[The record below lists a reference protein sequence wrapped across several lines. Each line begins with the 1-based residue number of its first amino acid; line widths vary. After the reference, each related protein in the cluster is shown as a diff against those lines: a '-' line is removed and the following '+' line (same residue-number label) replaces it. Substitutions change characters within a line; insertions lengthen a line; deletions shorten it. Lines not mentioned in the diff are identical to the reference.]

1 MTGATIDNRS
11 QWPLRPWLLGIALG
25 LTGLLIWL
33 VGNGQGMERLDPWR
47 AAVIGFLFFGSIAAV
62 LSVERINWPEPLVF
76 AGIAG
81 LVMAGLAWR
90 AAMGGDAYADPQ
102 YGFFAGVVATLLAL
116 PLFQAGF
123 HRTRFGAPYPAIH
136 EAAWTDALALAGA
149 LAFTGAAWLV
159 IALLAA
165 LFHLLKLDF
174 LRDLMKQDWFG
185 WTWSGAAFGAA
196 LGVLRNETAIL
207 ATLQRVAMVVLSI
220 LAVPL
225 AAGLALFLVAMV
237 VSGPAVLWQATRS
250 ATPVLLL
257 CAAGAWLLANAIIR
271 DSDEAASASP
281 ILRVAAMVLALTVL
295 PLTVFAA
302 VSMGTRV
309 AQHGLSPERIWGLV
323 AIAAAC
329 AYGFAWLVAIL
340 RGWKG
345 GAWHARLRQANLHLT
360 LLVCALALILALPI
374 FDFGAVS
381 TRNQLARLESGR
393 VTPAQFDYAALRW
406 DFGPAGKRAL
416 ADLAKSKNVLI
427 AGEAKRTLAMKS
439 RYPFDDQKFAGRTQV
454 WPQGATAPAT
464 LLAAIRDASLCTGD
478 SLCRIYLQP
487 DRAAAVVFND
497 SCARPGWTAQDAADP
512 AVKCSIAPNVLRLAD
527 GKWGA
532 TGETVEPSMTQD
544 EERRSLARER
554 AALDAGSVRIAPASL
569 MQVYIG
575 DEPVGQP
582 FDPAKTVKPPLEGR
596 ATRR

>member
-1 MTGATIDNRS
+1 MSTETIDNRL
-11 QWPLRPWLLGIALG
+11 QWPLRPWILGIALG
-25 LTGLLIWL
+25 ITGLLIWL
-33 VGNGQGMERLDPWR
+33 IGNRQSVERLDPWR
-47 AAVIGFLFFGSIAAV
+47 AAVIGFLSFGSIAAA
-62 LSVERINWPEPLVF
+62 LSVERHKWCETLVF

-90 AAMGGDAYADPQ
+90 AAMGGTAYADPQ

-123 HRTRFGAPYPAIH
+123 HRSRFATPYPTVH

-159 IALLAA
+159 IALLAQ
-165 LFHLLKLDF
+165 LFHLLKIEF
-174 LRDLMKQDWFG
+174 LRDLIKQDWFG
-185 WTWSGAAFGAA
+185 WTWSGTAFGAA

-237 VSGPAVLWQATRS
+237 VSGPDVLWEATRS

-271 DSDEAASASP
+271 DSNEDASASP
-281 ILRVAAMVLALTVL
+281 VLRLAAMVLALTVL

-302 VSMGTRV
+302 VSMGTRI

-329 AYGFAWLVAIL
+329 AYGLAWLVAIV

-345 GAWHARLRQANLHLT
+345 GAWHARLRQANLHLAV
-360 LLVCALALILALPI
+360 LVCALALILALPI

-393 VTPAQFDYAALRW
+393 VTPAQFDYASLRW
-406 DFGPAGKRAL
+406 DFGVAGQRALAKLAKRQDEVGKRARATQAL
-416 ADLAKSKNVLI
+416 KARAYGMDRESRIDEDFDLRIQSDDPAFRELVLRYLREKPFFCQSYCV
-427 AGEAKRTLAMKS
+427 AVDLGGSAKRRSFVLVRSGEVNKVTLDTKTYKQV
-439 RYPFDDQKFAGRTQV
+439 YPDTKV
-454 WPQGATAPAT
+454 WP
-464 LLAAIRDASLCTGD
+464 
-478 SLCRIYLQP
+478 RITP
-487 DRAAAVVFND
+487 ESTIGMR
-497 SCARPGWTAQDAADP
+497 
-512 AVKCSIAPNVLRLAD
+512 SIEKRYITVD
-527 GKWGA
+527 GK
-532 TGETVEPSMTQD
+532 
-544 EERRSLARER
+544 
-554 AALDAGSVRIAPASL
+554 
-569 MQVYIG
+569 
-575 DEPVGQP
+575 PVG
-582 FDPAKTVKPPLEGR
+582 PPLDNE
-596 ATRR
+596 

>member
-1 MTGATIDNRS
+1 MNGATIDNRS

-33 VGNGQGMERLDPWR
+33 VGNGQSMERLDPWR
-47 AAVIGFLFFGSIAAV
+47 AAVIGFLFFGSIAAA
-62 LSVERINWPEPLVF
+62 LSVERHKWREPLVF

-123 HRTRFGAPYPAIH
+123 HRTRFGTPYPTIH

-159 IALLAA
+159 IVLLAE

-271 DSDEAASASP
+271 DSDEDASASP

-302 VSMGTRV
+302 VSMGTRI

-329 AYGFAWLVAIL
+329 AYGFAWLVAIV

-345 GAWHARLRQANLHLT
+345 GAWHARLRQANLHLAV
-360 LLVCALALILALPI
+360 LVCALALILALPI

-381 TRNQLARLESGR
+381 TRNQLSRLESGR

-416 ADLAKSKNVLI
+416 AQLAKRQDEV
-427 AGEAKRTLAMKS
+427 GKRARATLALKTRAYGMDRES
-439 RYPFDDQKFAGRTQV
+439 RIDEDFDLRVQST
-454 WPQGATAPAT
+454 
-464 LLAAIRDASLCTGD
+464 
-478 SLCRIYLQP
+478 
-487 DRAAAVVFND
+487 
-497 SCARPGWTAQDAADP
+497 DP
-512 AVKCSIAPNVLRLAD
+512 AFRELVLRYLREKPFFCQTYCVAVD
-527 GKWGA
+527 LGGSA
-532 TGETVEPSMTQD
+532 
-544 EERRSLARER
+544 ERRSF
-554 AALDAGSVRIAPASL
+554 ALVRSGAVNEVT
-569 MQVYIG
+569 MDTKVNKQVYSDNKIWPRVTPESTIG
-575 DEPVGQP
+575 MR
-582 FDPAKTVKPPLEGR
+582 TVEKRYITVDGKPIGPPLDN
-596 ATRR
+596 